1 MYKVGLLGA
10 TGLVGQSFLALLEH
24 SKVFK
29 VEKLFGR
36 SINKKYKEVVKWS
49 LSTPLPLS
57 FSDILIEDFNKLD
70 NFKNID
76 LVFSA
81 LPADTAKEI
90 ENKLRNNGKIVISN
104 SSSYR
109 LDNEVPLIVPEIS
122 QNYEAL
128 IKIQKE
134 KYNGGFIATN
144 PNCSVIGLSIG
155 MYPVYKY
162 FGLSDINLVTMQAL
176 SGAGLNGLSALD
188 TASNLIPYIENEEE
202 KIETEFKKIYDNNKI
217 NIKARV
223 NRVSVHHGHSISV
236 FFKTKI
242 KTNINEIIDSYN
254 KINLENN
261 SFYKTINA
269 PIYLIHDDKYSPQPL
284 KHINYGSGFTTHIG
298 RIKQYNDFEFSFNIL
313 SHNLIRGAAGGTI
326 LIANTLLD
334 KNII

>member
-29 VEKLFGR
+29 VEKLFAR
-36 SINKKYKEVVKWS
+36 SNKKYKEVAKWS
-49 LSTPLPLS
+49 LDTPLPAIYA
-57 FSDILIEDFNKLD
+57 DCIIQDFN
-70 NFKNID
+70 NID
-76 LVFSA
+76 NYKDLDLIFSA
-81 LPADTAKEI
+81 LPSSAALEI
-90 ENKLRNNGKIVISN
+90 EKKLRSYGKIIISN
-104 SSSYR
+104 SSAYR
-109 LDNEVPLIVPEIS
+109 MDKEVPLIVPEIN
-122 QNYEAL
+122 QNYLNE

-155 MYPVYKY
+155 VYPIYKY
-162 FGLSDINLVTMQAL
+162 FGIDSINTVTMQAI
-176 SGAGLNGLSALD
+176 SGAGLNGLNAID
-188 TASNLIPYIENEEE
+188 TVSNLIPYIESEEE
-202 KIETEFKKIYDNNKI
+202 KIESEFKKIYNDTFV

-223 NRVSVHHGHSISV
+223 NRVSVLHGHSISV
-236 FFKTKI
+236 FLKTKI

-261 SFYKTINA
+261 SFYKAINA
-269 PIYLIHDDKYSPQPL
+269 PVYLVHDDKYSPQPL
-284 KHINYGSGFTTHIG
+284 KHINYGAGFTTHIG
-298 RIKQYNDFEFSFNIL
+298 RVKQYNDFEFSLNIL
-313 SHNLIRGAAGGTI
+313 SHNLIRGAAGGTV